1 MAEKLYYDDNIFYLN
16 EIVSNLD
23 DAVRL
28 DIDSDLFLDKVVD
41 DIMFVES
48 TLGRLYVSLKENDL
62 LIRRVEH
69 LRRIIRS
76 KQLFAELLGN
86 ITNGDSSLGKN
97 LYPFF
102 PKFNELISEQHEHV
116 DEIRRLLTTSTTADV
131 QNEDMVSQE
140 EFRILLEDNTE
151 QI

>member
-28 DIDSDLFLDKVVD
+28 DIDSDLFLDKVVE

-48 TLGRLYVSLKENDL
+48 TIGRLYVSLKENDL
-62 LIRRVEH
+62 LIRRAEH
-69 LRRIIRS
+69 LKRIMRT
-76 KQLFAELLGN
+76 KHLFAQLLEN
-86 ITNGDSSLGKN
+86 ITTGDSSLGKN

-102 PKFNELISEQHEHV
+102 SKFKELIDEQHEHF
-116 DEIRRLLTTSTTADV
+116 DEIRRLLSSSTTAPV
-131 QNEDMVSQE
+131 KNEDMVSQE
-140 EFRILLEDNTE
+140 EFRILLEDNNE

>member
-1 MAEKLYYDDNIFYLN
+1 VAEKLYYDDNIFYLN

-48 TLGRLYVSLKENDL
+48 TLGRLYASLKENDL
-62 LIRRVEH
+62 LIRRAEH
-69 LRRIIRS
+69 LRRIMRS
-76 KQLFAELLGN
+76 KQLFAELLEHITSGN
-86 ITNGDSSLGKN
+86 SSLGKN

-102 PKFNELISEQHEHV
+102 SKFNELVTEQQEHIG
-116 DEIRRLLTTSTTADV
+116 EIRRLLSTSTTADV

-140 EFRILLEDNTE
+140 EFRILLEDSTE
-151 QI
+151 QV

>member
-48 TLGRLYVSLKENDL
+48 TIGRLYVSLKENDL
-62 LIRRVEH
+62 LIRRAEH
-69 LRRIIRS
+69 LKRIMRS
-76 KQLFAELLGN
+76 KQLFAELLEN
-86 ITNGDSSLGKN
+86 ITNGDSSLGKK

-102 PKFNELISEQHEHV
+102 SKFRELIDEQHDHT
-116 DEIRRLLTTSTTADV
+116 DETRKLLSSSTAAAA